1 MITTVRLGHK
11 SLSANLSE
19 PIDLTI
25 PLKNGPENPN
35 CFWAPM
41 PEFSPVRAGNFV
53 GSTAEGGSVNFFNVK
68 INPHGN
74 GTHTECVG
82 HIATERYVLSE
93 CLKQFHFPAVLVS
106 VYPQHTDNGDRVILR
121 EQLESCI
128 PEPGISAL
136 LIRTMPNDR
145 YKKTTNWSDSNPP
158 YLHHEAVSFLVEKGI
173 RHLLIDLPSVDRE
186 VDGGELLGHKAFWQ
200 YPENTRTDCTITE
213 MIYVP
218 GEIRDGLY
226 LLNIQTLAIDLDVSP
241 SRIVIY
247 KLVSSPED

>member
-128 PEPGISAL
+128 PEPGIS
-136 LIRTMPNDR
+136 
-145 YKKTTNWSDSNPP
+145 
-158 YLHHEAVSFLVEKGI
+158 
-173 RHLLIDLPSVDRE
+173 
-186 VDGGELLGHKAFWQ
+186 
-200 YPENTRTDCTITE
+200 
-213 MIYVP
+213 
-218 GEIRDGLY
+218 
-226 LLNIQTLAIDLDVSP
+226 
-241 SRIVIY
+241 
-247 KLVSSPED
+247 

>member
-136 LIRTMPNDR
+136 LIRTMPNDS

-186 VDGGELLGHKAFWQ
+186 SCWVTRRSGNTPKIPERTALLLK
-200 YPENTRTDCTITE
+200 
-213 MIYVP
+213 
-218 GEIRDGLY
+218 
-226 LLNIQTLAIDLDVSP
+226 
-241 SRIVIY
+241 
-247 KLVSSPED
+247 